1 MIHRVP
7 LSGYRCNLDPIV
19 LGTEG
24 SYGSEFLMF
33 EPDLEWS
40 KLTIVVYFIRKGIS
54 KKIILGSN
62 RIVEVPSEVTAEQTS
77 VWNEGHIVVEGVDMT
92 SKRYTVDFDFHV
104 APHTDVSDAD
114 TPVSPTPSEYEQI
127 VAQIGEIKNDARALG
142 EYMDDIYTDEENPAE
157 ALTDFIGIAN
167 TYYDNRT
174 ALTYSQTKTAIDTDY
189 VAGTGNIDDSTF
201 IQLVMMG
208 IPYASSPY
216 GGNTLAV
223 GNYPWVFSP
232 VSYGIR
238 NAADMARYMVLA
250 GMRLAFS
257 GDFHE
262 VQPGDLV
269 FYALQTQS
277 GAYVAQDAYLNISH
291 VSMIRNIRQSD
302 GYHTM
307 LEAEPGSVITNRV
320 LEQYNTEKIVLICRP
335 GLSGFEYIRNYSGV
349 ARLLNEK
356 INSGIALFNTAM
368 NAYQGLATDIED
380 LREYQEGLRDDVTEL
395 KSDTSALKEVT
406 ARNSRRLD
414 AHDKIL
420 KGQLFDFEE
429 QVESGDNVAPSG
441 AVAMTVLDVRGMSEQ
456 DSTNGYQMFDA
467 SAGYGTVQNYGCVF
481 SVSDSVFTIAGT
493 VTGQYPR
500 VLLAALH
507 IAPVVLQPGTYTLHI
522 DHISG
527 THSFR
532 LWNGASVYMNEDT
545 PITITTET
553 TFTHL
558 ISRLAYTDE
567 TMDESFRV
575 MLSATSEPQNW
586 EPYTGGIPAPSPD
599 YPQEIHSVEEIRV
612 EHTGKNLFNV
622 PLKNVA
628 LLLGT
633 GGVINAPN
641 NTKRCANT
649 DGVYV
654 KAGTYAISYQDNLML
669 NTAFVSD
676 STALISGITV
686 AKATY
691 NLYSQQ
697 AYGHVTLTVNE
708 DGYLYMYFVPRDTS
722 SEVDITTQFVQLET
736 GTTFTPYE
744 PYRSE
749 VRTIIPPRPLNA
761 IGEYRDKLDVE
772 KGEWKYAIESNKYD
786 GSEYWHT
793 ATIGWTSYQ
802 YTVGLFVPKFSGNN
816 NTPALCSHFRKS
828 YVVSTLPL
836 NHFVLYDKTIYIRN
850 ERFESLEAAKAW
862 LAQNNITV
870 YYPVES
876 IIPIDA
882 DDLEFLR
889 SLSVLPADNHI
900 MITDQNGNDVS
911 YLVEY
916 IVKLTEV

>member
-380 LREYQEGLRDDVTEL
+380 LHEYQEGLRDDVTEL
-395 KSDTSALKEVT
+395 KSDTSDLKEVT

-441 AVAMTVLDVRGMSEQ
+441 AVAMTVLDVRGKTDQ
-456 DSTNGYQMFDA
+456 DSTNGYQLFDA
-467 SAGYGTVQNYGCVF
+467 SVGYGTVQNYGCSFAVNN
-481 SVSDSVFTIAGT
+481 SVFTITGT
-493 VTGQYPR
+493 VTAQYPR
-500 VLLAALH
+500 VALAALH
-507 IAPVVLQPGTYTLHI
+507 IAPIVLQPGTYTLHI

-527 THSFR
+527 THLFR

-545 PITITTET
+545 PVAITSET

-586 EPYTGGIPAPSPD
+586 EPYTGGIPSPSPD
-599 YPQEIHSVEEIRV
+599 YPQGIHSVE
-612 EHTGKNLFNV
+612 
-622 PLKNVA
+622 
-628 LLLGT
+628 
-633 GGVINAPN
+633 
-641 NTKRCANT
+641 
-649 DGVYV
+649 
-654 KAGTYAISYQDNLML
+654 S
-669 NTAFVSD
+669 
-676 STALISGITV
+676 ITV
-686 AKATY
+686 SRTDA
-691 NLYSQQ
+691 
-697 AYGHVTLTVNE
+697 
-708 DGYLYMYFVPRDTS
+708 DGNTI
-722 SEVDITTQFVQLET
+722 EEHIIT
-736 GTTFTPYE
+736 
-744 PYRSE
+744 
-749 VRTIIPPRPLNA
+749 PPKPLNA
-761 IGEYRDKLDVE
+761 IGEYLDKLDVE
-772 KGEWKYAIESNKYD
+772 KGEWEYAIESNKYD
-786 GSEYWHT
+786 GSEYWHA
-793 ATIGWTSYQ
+793 ATIGWASYQ
-802 YTVGLFVPKFSGNN
+802 YTFGLFVPKFAGNN
-816 NTPALCSHFRKS
+816 NTPALCSHFKKAN
-828 YVVSTLPL
+828 VVSTLPL
-836 NHFVLYDKTIYIRN
+836 NQFVLYSQTIYIRN
-850 ERFESLEAAKAW
+850 ERFDSLEAVKAW

-870 YYPVES
+870 YYPVEN
-876 IIPIDA
+876 IATVPIDPT
-882 DDLEFLR
+882 DLAWLR

-900 MITDQNGNDVS
+900 MITDQDGNDVS